1 MNQPASSRI
10 RILVVDDDETVR
22 LALRRMLE
30 SAGYEVQEA
39 PNGRVAMTLCREDPP
54 DVMITDIFM
63 PEQEGMETIQ
73 AMRREF
79 PGVKLIAVSGQA
91 GAVYLRVAK
100 LLGAQASLEKP
111 LRMDTVLAT
120 IRSVL
125 GGEAAPDSRDA

>member
-1 MNQPASSRI
+1 MSESASPGA

-30 SAGYEVQEA
+30 SAGYEVLEA

-54 DVMITDIFM
+54 DLMITDIFM

-91 GAVYLRVAK
+91 GGVYLRVAK
-100 LLGAQASLEKP
+100 LLGAQATLEKP
-111 LRMDTVLAT
+111 LRMETVLAT
-120 IRSVL
+120 VRSVL
-125 GGEAAPDSRDA
+125 GGEPGADSRDA